1 MITKR
6 IRSEFFAP
14 ISIERMVNM
23 ETIKIKIFGLFG
35 MLGSIIAQIL
45 GGWDSALQTL
55 LVFMAIDYI
64 TGLIVA
70 GVFKKSNKS
79 DSGALQSNAG
89 WKGLCKK
96 GVTLLIVLIGVR
108 LDLMLGLGNF
118 IRNAVVIG
126 FCLNEL
132 VSIVENT
139 GLMGIPFPPI
149 VLQAI
154 EVLKKKS
161 NEVKIPKGDE
171 SHRL

>member
-1 MITKR
+1 
-6 IRSEFFAP
+6 
-14 ISIERMVNM
+14 M

>member
-1 MITKR
+1 
-6 IRSEFFAP
+6 
-14 ISIERMVNM
+14 M
-23 ETIKIKIFGLFG
+23 ETIKIKTFGLFG

-55 LVFMAIDYI
+55 LIFMAIDYI

-139 GLMGIPFPPI
+139 GLMGVPFPNCT
-149 VLQAI
+149 
-154 EVLKKKS
+154 S
-161 NEVKIPKGDE
+161 GN
-171 SHRL
+171 

>member
-1 MITKR
+1 
-6 IRSEFFAP
+6 
-14 ISIERMVNM
+14 M
-23 ETIKIKIFGLFG
+23 ETIKIKTFGLFG

-55 LVFMAIDYI
+55 LIFMAIDYI

-139 GLMGIPFPPI
+139 GLMGVPFPPI

-154 EVLKKKS
+154 EILKKKS

-171 SHRL
+171 SHGL